1 MGTAHAPKFFRRS
14 GPPVVQRPAAK
25 RQKRYVA
32 RLFDS
37 RRDHTLV
44 FCACA
49 GLAARADFSLFGYK
63 FAKQVGL
70 FVINDHCLIRAKL
83 TKLGLGKKPAVTAAF
98 AAARIT
104 TFFTHDLLQKN

>member
-1 MGTAHAPKFFRRS
+1 MAGLFNSRS
-14 GPPVVQRPAAK
+14 H
-25 RQKRYVA
+25 
-32 RLFDS
+32 
-37 RRDHTLV
+37 HTLV
-44 FCACA
+44 FGACA
-49 GLAARADFSLFGYK
+49 GLAAWADFSFFGYI

-70 FVINDHCLIRAKL
+70 FVINDQQLVRAKL